1 MICFT
6 VWWSLKVI
14 IVLLH
19 SLDKSRR
26 LCVSV
31 FTHYPVTVTKPTQ
44 QKSSR
49 KFRGT
54 ETGQSNSFWSN
65 QGSRCGAELHKAT
78 VRRCYSPTHG
88 SLTRWHGQ
96 WLPGWLRA
104 ALRTHSTQGCSVE
117 ASQTGQGSDGATC
130 ASCSPTCFTKFQQT
144 GRQNCTTVA
153 RMGVG
158 WGFFQVHKG

>member
-44 QKSSR
+44 QKQQIISGQCR
-49 KFRGT
+49 VRIIPFGT
-54 ETGQSNSFWSN
+54 N
-65 QGSRCGAELHKAT
+65 QGCRYSAELHKAT
-78 VRRCYSPTHG
+78 VRRRYSLTHG
-88 SLTRWHGQ
+88 SWTWGCGQGLRLTQELLSGHT
-96 WLPGWLRA
+96 
-104 ALRTHSTQGCSVE
+104 ALRDVLWKHLKQGRTMMMSSLCKLQSSMLHQISTNRKTKLHNSGK
-117 ASQTGQGSDGATC
+117 DG
-130 ASCSPTCFTKFQQT
+130 
-144 GRQNCTTVA
+144 V
-153 RMGVG
+153 
-158 WGFFQVHKG
+158 WLGFFGSK